1 MTKSRLLKYALLG
14 IAAALIAH
22 YLIKKEE
29 KPKGHPRDY
38 AEIAAEGIIHASTE
52 YNSISFYV
60 DDDTLSGFHYE
71 LIEAFARDHGLQAAI
86 SPEMS
91 FNKRLE
97 GLADG
102 QYDVIAYGI
111 LATSELK
118 DSLLLTTP
126 IVLNKQVLVQRKLEN
141 ISDSSL
147 FIKSQLDLAGK
158 TLHVVKGSPSI
169 LRIRNLGN
177 EIGDTIYVEEIEKY
191 GSEQLIAL
199 VAHGDIDYAVCD
211 ESIARTAA
219 DSIPQIDINTAI
231 SFTQFYSWGV
241 SKQSPILL
249 DSLNTWLDSFKK
261 GKEYKKIYK
270 RYYGKRNSAALFH
283 TRSISLLLQLVINQQ
298 LITAKSCI
306 HFAVPLQSRCSGTAH
321 RYAVRLQQLCS
332 DTATRLQSHCKI
344 HAARMQTRCSH
355 QIPISI
361 LRHTRSKELESFHL
375 P

>member
-1 MTKSRLLKYALLG
+1 MTKSRLLKYAFLG
-14 IAAALIAH
+14 ITAALIAH

-126 IVLNKQVLVQRKLEN
+126 IVLN
-141 ISDSSL
+141 
-147 FIKSQLDLAGK
+147 
-158 TLHVVKGSPSI
+158 
-169 LRIRNLGN
+169 
-177 EIGDTIYVEEIEKY
+177 
-191 GSEQLIAL
+191 
-199 VAHGDIDYAVCD
+199 
-211 ESIARTAA
+211 
-219 DSIPQIDINTAI
+219 
-231 SFTQFYSWGV
+231 
-241 SKQSPILL
+241 
-249 DSLNTWLDSFKK
+249 
-261 GKEYKKIYK
+261 
-270 RYYGKRNSAALFH
+270 
-283 TRSISLLLQLVINQQ
+283 
-298 LITAKSCI
+298 
-306 HFAVPLQSRCSGTAH
+306 
-321 RYAVRLQQLCS
+321 
-332 DTATRLQSHCKI
+332 
-344 HAARMQTRCSH
+344 
-355 QIPISI
+355 
-361 LRHTRSKELESFHL
+361 
-375 P
+375 

>member
-1 MTKSRLLKYALLG
+1 M
-14 IAAALIAH
+14 
-22 YLIKKEE
+22 
-29 KPKGHPRDY
+29 
-38 AEIAAEGIIHASTE
+38 
-52 YNSISFYV
+52 
-60 DDDTLSGFHYE
+60 
-71 LIEAFARDHGLQAAI
+71 
-86 SPEMS
+86 
-91 FNKRLE
+91 
-97 GLADG
+97 
-102 QYDVIAYGI
+102 
-111 LATSELK
+111 
-118 DSLLLTTP
+118 
-126 IVLNKQVLVQRKLEN
+126 QRKLEN

-261 GKEYKKIYK
+261 GKRIQENLQTILRETKLSCTFPYTQHIPTFTTSYQSTAYYCKILHTFC
-270 RYYGKRNSAALFH
+270 SA
-283 TRSISLLLQLVINQQ
+283 
-298 LITAKSCI
+298 TAK
-306 HFAVPLQSRCSGTAH
+306 PLQWHCTPICST
-321 RYAVRLQQLCS
+321 
-332 DTATRLQSHCKI
+332 TATV
-344 HAARMQTRCSH
+344 MQ
-355 QIPISI
+355 
-361 LRHTRSKELESFHL
+361 
-375 P
+375 